1 MPFGTTVSTYKQKPN
16 KSLLNYSSSYT
27 PINPM
32 ANVRNSTISV
42 NDLRNGITSVP
53 REARHSAGS
62 APGMSAVRGGS
73 NIPMPAM
80 RSLNPN
86 PIFQPTMS
94 GNMRSGDDEGAYGVL
109 GKIGEGAEIGN
120 QTAQFKM
127 DLANT
132 IIRRRNAQAREQ
144 ALYNQGFQS
153 GGGGN
158 TGSDVW
164 SVTGGESF
172 FNGDGAG
179 SGLAPDQLAN
189 ARMIADIGR
198 RRGLND
204 SAIQIAIMTSLAES
218 EMRNINYGD
227 RDSLGLFQ
235 QRPSQ
240 GWGTPQQVTNPNYSI
255 NKFYDAL
262 QQTNWQR
269 LNPWQAAQAV
279 QRSFDPSGNNYRARY
294 ATAMQAYRAIQ
305 GQPVGGM
312 LNYAGTYNKTGNAA
326 AGFIQA
332 YNNKYIDYDGA
343 YGNQCVDLYN
353 YYTAKFVGGK
363 NIMVGWAP
371 ELYNAY
377 DTRAYHRTGNNVPGA
392 MGYVA
397 IFRPGGSTP
406 SGHVAIVV
414 GDNGNGTLRVLHSNA
429 TSAGSRG
436 NTIISNISKAS
447 LMGYL
452 IPRRLMR

>member
-1 MPFGTTVSTYKQKPN
+1 MVFGTTVASYKQKPN
-16 KSLLNYSSSYT
+16 KNLLNYSSSYQPAT
-27 PINPM
+27 IQTLATNIKPLSTSTAQSTMNRPNPG
-32 ANVRNSTISV
+32 N
-42 NDLRNGITSVP
+42 
-53 REARHSAGS
+53 
-62 APGMSAVRGGS
+62 SAVRGAS
-73 NIPMPAM
+73 NVPMPAL
-80 RSLNPN
+80 RSLQPN
-86 PIFQPTMS
+86 PVFQPMS
-94 GNMRSGDDEGAYGVL
+94 SGMQRTEGDEGAYNWL
-109 GKIGEGAEIGN
+109 GAINEGNAIAN
-120 QTAQFKM
+120 QGSQFKL
-127 DLANT
+127 DLANSL
-132 IIRRRNAQAREQ
+132 IRRKNAQAREQ
-144 ALYNQGFQS
+144 ALYNQGFNA

-164 SVTGGESF
+164 SSQGGESF
-172 FNGDGAG
+172 YNYNGGG
-179 SGLAPDQLAN
+179 SSSGLSSEQLSN
-189 ARMIADIGR
+189 ARKIADIGR

-204 SAIQIAIMTSLAES
+204 SAIQIAIMTALAES
-218 EMRNINYGD
+218 EMRNITWGD
-227 RDSLGLFQ
+227 RDSLGMFQ

-240 GWGTPQQVTNPNYSI
+240 GWGTPQQVTNLDYSI

-262 QQTNWQR
+262 QGTNWQR
-269 LNPWQAAQAV
+269 LNPWAAAQAV
-279 QRSFDPSGNNYRARY
+279 QRSFDPSGSNYQARY
-294 ATAMQAYRAIQ
+294 ATALKAYRDIQ
-305 GQPVGGM
+305 GQPVGSMIRPQG
-312 LNYAGTYNKTGNAA
+312 GITGGTGNAA
-326 AGFIQA
+326 SGFIQA

-353 YYTAKFVGGK
+353 YYTAKFVGGQ

-377 DTRAYHRTGNNVPGA
+377 DTKAYHRTGANVPGA

-436 NTIISNISKAS
+436 NTVISNISKAS

-452 IPRRLMR
+452 IPRRLMRQ